1 MLQPWQTGEVIRIEQ
16 EAAQTRRFWIQIPAL
31 SSFDFRPGQFV
42 TLDLPIHEK
51 PSKRWR
57 SYSIASW
64 PDGTNVIELVI
75 VLLDGGAGT
84 NYLFNQVTVG
94 SELTLRGP
102 QGVFILPEPIEKDL
116 FFICTGTGVA
126 PFRSM
131 SHHILNHNIAHREIY
146 LIFGCRHFGDCLYQR
161 ELTELA
167 EKIPAFHY
175 IPTFSRETAGQ
186 AGSLVRTGYVHA
198 VYEELCR
205 EPAAAGAGFAAG
217 AGAVAGAALA
227 AGADSAAGFAAGA
240 GASLSV
246 GGGQATPFA
255 GTGTAFP
262 AQETLRP
269 AHFFLCGWKNMID
282 EAKQRIQALGYDR
295 KSIHQE
301 LYG

>member
-1 MLQPWQTGEVIRIEQ
+1 MLHPWQTGKIIRIEQ
-16 EAAQTRRFWIQIPAL
+16 EAAMTRRFWIQLPAL
-31 SSFDFRPGQFV
+31 SSFDFEPGQFV

-51 PSKRWR
+51 PNKRWR

-75 VLLDGGAGT
+75 VLLEGGAGT

-102 QGVFILPEPIEKDL
+102 QGVFTLPEHIEKDL
-116 FFICTGTGVA
+116 FFICTGTGIA
-126 PFRSM
+126 PFRAM
-131 SHHILNHNIAHREIY
+131 SHHILNYNIPHREIF
-146 LIFGCRHFGDCLYQR
+146 LIFGCRQFCDCLYRR
-161 ELTELA
+161 EMTELA

-175 IPTFSRETAGQ
+175 IPTFSREDPGTAGP
-186 AGSLVRTGYVHA
+186 LVRTGYVHA

-205 EPAAAGAGFAAG
+205 LPVAAAGAMIQPVAG
-217 AGAVAGAALA
+217 TMGQQVAGAMGQSVV
-227 AGADSAAGFAAGA
+227 AGSQAYHNHGGVSAAG
-240 GASLSV
+240 L
-246 GGGQATPFA
+246 
-255 GTGTAFP
+255 
-262 AQETLRP
+262 AQESLRP
-269 AHFFLCGWKNMID
+269 ANFFLCGWKNMID